1 MNKIESFKYIRPISP
16 GTTSCYSVG
25 DILPI
30 EISWECNGKVYN
42 RKQEK
47 GGLCA
52 ILLEHDNVVGVV
64 ENPYTGGFNL
74 AYVLNGANQV
84 VWNVSDL
91 FIATYG
97 NLYYGRALH
106 FVDVRV
112 ENGILYFFHQ
122 YIKLRFFAFS
132 INVKNR
138 RNRAI
143 NRNKITER

>member
-52 ILLEHDNVVGVV
+52 IFSEHDNVVGVV

-74 AYVLNGANQV
+74 AYVLNGANQI

-112 ENGILYFFHQ
+112 ENGILYFF
-122 YIKLRFFAFS
+122 INISNCVFRFS
-132 INVKNR
+132 INVKTGEIGQLIETR
-138 RNRAI
+138 
-143 NRNKITER
+143 

>member
-52 ILLEHDNVVGVV
+52 I
-64 ENPYTGGFNL
+64 
-74 AYVLNGANQV
+74 
-84 VWNVSDL
+84 
-91 FIATYG
+91 
-97 NLYYGRALH
+97 
-106 FVDVRV
+106 
-112 ENGILYFFHQ
+112 
-122 YIKLRFFAFS
+122 FS
-132 INVKNR
+132 
-138 RNRAI
+138 
-143 NRNKITER
+143 

>member
-52 ILLEHDNVVGVV
+52 ILLEHDNVIGVV
-64 ENPYTGGFNL
+64 ENPYTGEYNS
-74 AYVLNGANQV
+74 AYVLSATNQII
-84 VWNVSDL
+84 WNVSDL
-91 FIATYG
+91 FIAIYG
-97 NLYYGRALH
+97 SKYYGGIKMH
-106 FVDVRV
+106 FVDVRI
-112 ENGILYFFHQ
+112 ENGSLYFFINISNCDFRFSFN
-122 YIKLRFFAFS
+122 IKTGEIGRLVETR
-132 INVKNR
+132 
-138 RNRAI
+138 
-143 NRNKITER
+143 

>member
-52 ILLEHDNVVGVV
+52 IFSEHDNVVGVV

-74 AYVLNGANQV
+74 AYVLNGANQI

-112 ENGILYFFHQ
+112 ENGILLEFN
-122 YIKLRFFAFS
+122 L
-132 INVKNR
+132 
-138 RNRAI
+138 
-143 NRNKITER
+143 